1 MPQARTYFLALPP
14 VSRRIISWPS
24 LLYQGVLFPGP
35 LSCIRACYFLA
46 LFCIRA
52 CYFLALCPVSGRIMS
67 WPSPVSGRVI
77 SWPSLLYQGVLFP
90 GPLLYQ
96 GVLFPGPLSCIR
108 ACYFLALS
116 SVSGRIIFWPSPVS
130 VCRASRAFVEFDH
143 AAGDIGRIPTAL
155 YVALR
160 LSQQRERLFINLY
173 EPSVAHA
180 LMARIQE
187 REREAAATQR
197 RLATNR

>member
-24 LLYQGVLFPGP
+24 LLYQDVLFAGPLLYQGVLFPGP

-46 LFCIRA
+46 LSCIRA
-52 CYFLALCPVSGRIMS
+52 YYVLA
-67 WPSPVSGRVI
+67 
-77 SWPSLLYQGVLFP
+77 
-90 GPLLYQ
+90 
-96 GVLFPGPLSCIR
+96 LSCIR